1 MVGAHLMKK
10 KKKVLCI
17 IRFFNW
23 FDSLFLKF
31 WHLIFLSYF
40 FSYENTGRLIYPYNS
55 INLTWLFAM
64 HV

>member
-10 KKKVLCI
+10 KGGI
-17 IRFFNW
+17 MYDSFFNW
-23 FDSLFLKF
+23 FDSLFIKI

-40 FSYENTGRLIYPYNS
+40 FSYENIGRLIYLRNS

>member
-1 MVGAHLMKK
+1 MVGAHLMK

-23 FDSLFLKF
+23 FDSLFLKI

-40 FSYENTGRLIYPYNS
+40 ISYENIGRLIYPRNL